1 METNNEPLRQA
12 MALLLEFPQTRV
24 EAAFEDRDGQLIV
37 TLSSTQEGTTC
48 HRCSRWI
55 TTRNGWSEWKTL
67 RHLDLLG
74 KPVYLRFRLPRYRCD
89 CDEGPTT
96 TQQVPW
102 FNRRS
107 RLTKAYEE
115 HLLRACINSTLSD
128 VAQKEGVSIDTLQ
141 GLLDRQIAT
150 TPAWETLP
158 SIEVIGIDEIA
169 LKKGHR
175 DFVAIVTG
183 QSGEQTHIL
192 GVLEDR
198 KKATVVDFLSR
209 IPKRLRR
216 TVRVLCSDLY
226 EGFIGAAKAV
236 FGRRVRVVADRFHVA
251 KLYREAVDT
260 LRKQELKRLKR
271 TLSATQCQRLK
282 GAMWALRKQ
291 PQDLS
296 DEEQAVLARLFHWS
310 PDLRDAV
317 AFRDELTA
325 LFNRDDLSPKQAKL
339 LFNGWS
345 TRVKRSGLRC
355 FDTFIKTLN
364 LHKDDISN
372 YFLGRH
378 NSGFVEGLNNKIK
391 VIKRRCYGLLNRK
404 HLFQR
409 LYLDLFGYSLY
420 GRKIKGLHGAS
431 G

>member
-1 METNNEPLRQA
+1 METNNERLRQA
-12 MALLLEFPQTRV
+12 MELLLELPQTRV

-37 TLSSTQEGTTC
+37 TLSSTQEGTHC
-48 HRCSRWI
+48 HRCGHWI

-89 CDEGPTT
+89 SDEGPTT

-107 RLTKAYEE
+107 RMTKAYEE

-150 TPAWETLP
+150 TPDWEALS
-158 SIEVIGIDEIA
+158 SIEIIGIDEIT

-175 DFVAIVTG
+175 DFIAIVTG
-183 QSGEQTHIL
+183 QSGDQTHIL
-192 GVLEDR
+192 GVLKDR
-198 KKATVVDFLSR
+198 KKATVVEFLSS

-260 LRKQELKRLKR
+260 LRKKELKRLKQ
-271 TLSATQCQRLK
+271 TLSAPQYQSLK

-291 PQDLS
+291 PEDLS

-339 LFNGWS
+339 LFNGWAA
-345 TRVKRSGLRC
+345 RVKRRGLRC
-355 FDTFIKTLN
+355 FDTFIKTHRPRRGHCRRLW
-364 LHKDDISN
+364 SRRTA
-372 YFLGRH
+372 GRCARAPPAGWARRH
-378 NSGFVEGLNNKIK
+378 CGPRSSGSSCQAAGQCTATPARQWRPP
-391 VIKRRCYGLLNRK
+391 RR
-404 HLFQR
+404 H
-409 LYLDLFGYSLY
+409 
-420 GRKIKGLHGAS
+420 
-431 G
+431 

>member
-1 METNNEPLRQA
+1 MSTNNEQLQQA
-12 MALLLEFPQTRV
+12 MDLLLELPQTRV
-24 EAAFEDRDGQLIV
+24 EAAFEDRDGQLII

-48 HRCSRWI
+48 HRCGKWI
-55 TTRNGWSEWKTL
+55 TTRNGFSEWITL

-89 CDEGPTT
+89 CSNGPTT
-96 TQQVPW
+96 TQQVSW
-102 FNRRS
+102 FTRRS
-107 RLTKAYEE
+107 SMTKAYEE

-128 VAQKEGVSIDTLQ
+128 VAYKEGVSVETLQ

-150 TPAWETLP
+150 TPAWENMTSL
-158 SIEVIGIDEIA
+158 EVIGIDEIA

-183 QSGEQTHIL
+183 QTGDQRHII
-192 GVLEDR
+192 GVLKDR
-198 KKATVVDFLSR
+198 KKATVVAFLSS

-216 TVRVLCSDLY
+216 TVRVFCSDLY

-236 FGRRVRVVADRFHVA
+236 FGRHVRVVADRFHVA
-251 KLYREAVDT
+251 KLYRQAVDD
-260 LRKQELKRLKR
+260 LRKKELKRLKR
-271 TLSATQCQRLK
+271 TLSTKEYQSLK

-291 PQDLS
+291 PKDLS
-296 DEEQAVLARLFHWS
+296 EEEQAVLARLFQWS

-317 AFRDELTA
+317 AYRDELTA
-325 LFNRDDLSPKQAKL
+325 LFDRDDLTPKQAKL
-339 LFNGWS
+339 LFNGWAA
-345 TRVKRSGLRC
+345 RVKRSGLRC

-364 LHKDDISN
+364 LRKDEISN
-372 YFLGRH
+372 YFLARH

-391 VIKRRCYGLLNRK
+391 VIKRRCYGLLNRE

-420 GRKIKGLHGAS
+420 ERKIKGLHSTS

>member
-1 METNNEPLRQA
+1 METNNERLRQA
-12 MALLLEFPQTRV
+12 MELLLELPQTRV

-37 TLSSTQEGTTC
+37 TLSSTQEGTHC
-48 HRCSRWI
+48 HRCGHWI

-89 CDEGPTT
+89 DDEGPTT

-107 RLTKAYEE
+107 RMTKAYEE

-150 TPAWETLP
+150 TPDWEALS
-158 SIEVIGIDEIA
+158 SIEIIGIDEIT

-175 DFVAIVTG
+175 DFIAIVTG
-183 QSGEQTHIL
+183 QSGDQTHIL
-192 GVLEDR
+192 GVLKDR
-198 KKATVVDFLSR
+198 KKATVVEFLSS

-260 LRKQELKRLKR
+260 LRKKELKRLKQ
-271 TLSATQCQRLK
+271 TLSAPQYQSLK

-291 PQDLS
+291 PEDLS

-339 LFNGWS
+339 LFNGWAA
-345 TRVKRSGLRC
+345 RVKRRGLRC

-364 LHKDDISN
+364 LHKEHISN

-391 VIKRRCYGLLNRK
+391 VIKRRCYGLLNHA

-420 GRKIKGLHGAS
+420 GRKIKGLHCTPG
-431 G
+431 